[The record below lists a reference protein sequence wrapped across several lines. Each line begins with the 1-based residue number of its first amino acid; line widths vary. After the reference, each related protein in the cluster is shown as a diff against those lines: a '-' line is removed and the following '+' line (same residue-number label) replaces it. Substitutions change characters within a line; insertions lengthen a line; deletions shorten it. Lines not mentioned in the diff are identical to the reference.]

1 MAFPDVSEVL
11 RGDALLAED
20 LVWTKQIGEKER
32 LAEDLCNAPFRTVL
46 EIGCGTGLY
55 ARILQDAFSIV
66 PIVYLGIDSNP
77 EALDMAKARN
87 PSTRFLQRDFRD
99 YDSKM
104 TWDLV
109 CAHAF
114 LKHFSADEWPPLF
127 AKFLSLGRIA
137 QFDMQTA
144 AETFNNGSLTFGN
157 NLWVAE
163 SLFSA
168 SLAEAGHVIK
178 SSRIAWQQDDR
189 KATIYLTEKCDA
201 A

>member
-1 MAFPDVSEVL
+1 MPFPDVSEVL

-20 LVWTKQIGEKER
+20 KVWNELIHEKMK
-32 LAEDLCNAPFRTVL
+32 LAEELVLTNIRFRSIL
-46 EIGCGTGLY
+46 EVGCGTGLY
-55 ARILQDAFSIV
+55 ARMLRAIFLDAC
-66 PIVYLGIDSNP
+66 YLGIDSNP
-77 EALDMAKARN
+77 EALDMARGRN
-87 PSTRFLQRDFRD
+87 PQTEFWQCDFR
-99 YDSKM
+99 KVEIRRHR
-104 TWDLV
+104 DLI

-114 LKHFSADEWPPLF
+114 LKHFSIDEWPSLF

-163 SLFSA
+163 SLLSA

-178 SSRIAWQQDDR
+178 SSRIAWQQGDR
-189 KATIYLTEKCDA
+189 KATIYLTEKRDA